1 MKDLENKKTAH
12 ITPEE
17 KAAEM
22 KCLAKE
28 KMAHIK
34 HKYLVLSG
42 KGGVGKTTV
51 ATNLAITLTEIGFAV
66 GLLDADLHGPDIP
79 KMLGIEDQ
87 TFHNYEKGIIP
98 VYAGHLLKVMS
109 SAYFLK
115 SKDDAVILRGPL
127 KHKLIA
133 QLLSEVYWGV
143 LDFLIVDL
151 PPGTGDEALSVA
163 QLVCDVDGAII
174 VTTPQDVALLD
185 SRKAVNFAKKLNI
198 PLIGI
203 VENMSGFN
211 CPYCHKSIDLFK
223 KGGGEKAA
231 REMQAPFLGRIPIE
245 PEIVKRGD
253 SGIPLT
259 ASSEYPEITH
269 AFEKICIAW
278 NNLLEEKEIRSKQSA
293 ELGRCH
299 NE

>member
-1 MKDLENKKTAH
+1 MELLENKKS
-12 ITPEE
+12 IQLSSKE
-17 KAAEM
+17 KAAERKHLIQENM
-22 KCLAKE
+22 S
-28 KMAHIK
+28 HIK
-34 HKYLVLSG
+34 YKYLVLSG

-66 GLLDADLHGPDIP
+66 GLLDADIHGPDIP
-79 KMLGIEDQ
+79 KMLGIENE
-87 TFHNYEKGIIP
+87 TFHTYEKGIIP

-163 QLVCDVDGAII
+163 RLIIDVDGAIV
-174 VTTPQDVALLD
+174 VTTAQDVALLD
-185 SRKAVNFAKKLNI
+185 SRKAINFAKELNI
-198 PLIGI
+198 PLVGV
-203 VENMSGFN
+203 VENMSGFT
-211 CPYCHKSIDLFK
+211 CPYCHTSIDLFK

-231 REMQAPFLGRIPIE
+231 REMQVPFLGRIPIE
-245 PEIVKRGD
+245 PEIVNRGD
-253 SGIPLT
+253 SGMPLT
-259 ASSEYPEITH
+259 ASSDYPVITH
-269 AFEKICIAW
+269 AFEEICKEW
-278 NNLLEEKEIRSKQSA
+278 NNLLEEKDIRSKQPETS
-293 ELGRCH
+293 GRCH

>member
-1 MKDLENKKTAH
+1 MELLEKRESKRLS
-12 ITPEE
+12 PEE

-22 KCLAKE
+22 KHLIKE

-34 HKYLVLSG
+34 YKYLVLSG
-42 KGGVGKTTV
+42 KGGVGKTTA

-66 GLLDADLHGPDIP
+66 GLLDADLRGPDIP

-109 SAYFLK
+109 VAYLLK
-115 SKDDAVILRGPL
+115 SKDEAVILRGPL

-133 QLLSEVYWGV
+133 HLLSEVYWGV

-163 QLVCDVDGAII
+163 QLVSDVDGAIV

-198 PLIGI
+198 PLVGI

-211 CPYCHKSIDLFK
+211 CPYCHKPIDLFK

-231 REMQAPFLGRIPIE
+231 REMQIPFLGRIPIE
-245 PEIVKRGD
+245 PEIVNRGD

-259 ASSEYPEITH
+259 ASSGYPEITH

-293 ELGRCH
+293 KLGRCH